1 MLLSRWFFISFLL
14 LALTGCQSAY
24 YGAMER
30 VGVHK
35 RDIMVDRVESAQ
47 DAQTDAKEQFESAL
61 AQFRSIIQIKDQ
73 DLATRYDKL
82 NSEYEDSK
90 AAAESVTD
98 RIDAVEDVSEAL
110 FDEWEDEI
118 ELYSSAN
125 LKRQSTAKLSQ
136 TRRQYQALIKAMRS
150 AESSMEP
157 VLRAFQDQV
166 LFLKHNL
173 NARAIDSLQGELGSI
188 ETDVAQLIRE
198 MERSIA
204 ESEAFISSLQNQDQ

>member
-1 MLLSRWFFISFLL
+1 MSFIRLLFISLL
-14 LALTGCQSAY
+14 VVAAAGCQSAY

-35 RDIMVDRVESAQ
+35 RDIMVERVESAQ

-61 AQFRSIIQIKDQ
+61 AQFRSVIQIKDQ
-73 DLATRYDKL
+73 DLATRYDRL
-82 NSEYEDSK
+82 NDEYEDSK
-90 AAAESVTD
+90 AAAKAVTE

-118 ELYSSAN
+118 ELYSSAS
-125 LKRQSTAKLSQ
+125 LKRQSAAKLSQ
-136 TRRQYQALIKAMRS
+136 TRRQYQGLIKAMRS
-150 AESSMEP
+150 AEARMEP

-188 ETDVAQLIRE
+188 ETDVAQLIRQ

-204 ESEAFISSLQNQDQ
+204 ESDAFISSLKN

>member
-1 MLLSRWFFISFLL
+1 MSLTRWFFISFLL
-14 LALTGCQSAY
+14 LSLAGCQSAY
-24 YGAMER
+24 YGAMEK

-35 RDIMVDRVESAQ
+35 RDIMVNRVESAQ
-47 DAQTDAKEQFESAL
+47 EAQTDAKEQFESAL
-61 AQFRSIIQIKDQ
+61 AEFRSIVQIKDQ
-73 DLATRYDKL
+73 DLAERYDRL
-82 NSEYEDSK
+82 NGEYEDSK
-90 AAAESVTD
+90 DAAKSVTD

-125 LKRQSTAKLSQ
+125 LKRQSATKLSQ
-136 TRRQYQALIKAMRS
+136 TRRQYQGLIRAMRS
-150 AESSMEP
+150 AEARMEP
-157 VLRAFQDQV
+157 VLQAFQDQV

-204 ESEAFISSLQNQDQ
+204 ESEAFISSLQN

>member
-1 MLLSRWFFISFLL
+1 MSFIRLLFVSLL
-14 LALTGCQSAY
+14 VVAAAGCQSAY

-47 DAQTDAKEQFESAL
+47 EAQTDAKEQFESAL

-73 DLATRYDKL
+73 DLATRYDRL
-82 NSEYEDSK
+82 NDEYEDSK
-90 AAAESVTD
+90 AAAKAVTV

-118 ELYSSAN
+118 ELYSSAS
-125 LKRQSTAKLSQ
+125 LKRQSAAKLIQ
-136 TRRQYQALIKAMRS
+136 TRRQYQGLIKAMRS
-150 AESSMEP
+150 AEARMEP

-204 ESEAFISSLQNQDQ
+204 ESDAFISSLQN

>member
-1 MLLSRWFFISFLL
+1 MSFIRLLFVSVLVV
-14 LALTGCQSAY
+14 AAAGCQSAY

-47 DAQTDAKEQFESAL
+47 EAQTDAKEQFESAL

-73 DLATRYDKL
+73 DLATRYDRL
-82 NSEYEDSK
+82 NDEYEDSK
-90 AAAESVTD
+90 AAAKAVTE

-110 FDEWEDEI
+110 FDEWE
-118 ELYSSAN
+118 LYSSAS
-125 LKRQSTAKLSQ
+125 LKRQSAAKLSQ
-136 TRRQYQALIKAMRS
+136 TRRQYQGLIKAMRS
-150 AESSMEP
+150 AEARMEP

-204 ESEAFISSLQNQDQ
+204 ESDAFIGSLQN

>member
-1 MLLSRWFFISFLL
+1 MSFIRLLFVSVLVV
-14 LALTGCQSAY
+14 AAAGCQSAY

-35 RDIMVDRVESAQ
+35 RDIMVDRVKSAQ
-47 DAQTDAKEQFESAL
+47 EAQTDAKEQFESAL

-73 DLATRYDKL
+73 DLATRYDRL
-82 NSEYEDSK
+82 NDEYEDSK
-90 AAAESVTD
+90 AAAKAVTE

-118 ELYSSAN
+118 ELYSSAS
-125 LKRQSTAKLSQ
+125 LKRQSAAKLSQ
-136 TRRQYQALIKAMRS
+136 TRRQYQGLIKAMRS
-150 AESSMEP
+150 AEARMEP

-204 ESEAFISSLQNQDQ
+204 ESDAFIGSLQN

>member
-1 MLLSRWFFISFLL
+1 MSLTRWFFISFLL
-14 LALTGCQSAY
+14 LSLAGCQSAY
-24 YGAMER
+24 YGAMEK

-35 RDIMVDRVESAQ
+35 RDIMVNRVESAQ
-47 DAQTDAKEQFESAL
+47 EAQTDAKEQFESAL
-61 AQFRSIIQIKDQ
+61 AEFRSIVQIKDQ
-73 DLATRYDKL
+73 DLAQRYDRL
-82 NSEYEDSK
+82 NDEYEDSK
-90 AAAESVTD
+90 DAAKSVTD

-125 LKRQSTAKLSQ
+125 LKRQSATKLSQ
-136 TRRQYQALIKAMRS
+136 TRRQYQGLIRAMRS
-150 AESSMEP
+150 AEARMEP
-157 VLRAFQDQV
+157 VLQAFQDQV

-204 ESEAFISSLQNQDQ
+204 ESEAFISSLQN

>member
-1 MLLSRWFFISFLL
+1 MA
-14 LALTGCQSAY
+14 LAGCQSAY
-24 YGAMER
+24 YGAMEK

-61 AQFRSIIQIKDQ
+61 AEFRSIIQIRDQ
-73 DLATRYDKL
+73 DLAARYDRL
-82 NSEYEDSK
+82 NDEYEDSK
-90 AAAESVTD
+90 AAAKSVTE

-118 ELYSSAN
+118 ELYSSVN
-125 LKRQSTAKLSQ
+125 LKRESAAKLSQ
-136 TRRQYQALIKAMRS
+136 TRREYQGLIRAMRS
-150 AESSMEP
+150 AEARMDP

-188 ETDVAQLIRE
+188 ETDVAQLIWE
-198 MERSIA
+198 MEKSIA
-204 ESEAFISSLQNQDQ
+204 ESEAFISSLED

>member
-1 MLLSRWFFISFLL
+1 M
-14 LALTGCQSAY
+14 T
-24 YGAMER
+24 
-30 VGVHK
+30 V
-35 RDIMVDRVESAQ
+35 
-47 DAQTDAKEQFESAL
+47 
-61 AQFRSIIQIKDQ
+61 
-73 DLATRYDKL
+73 
-82 NSEYEDSK
+82 
-90 AAAESVTD
+90 

-118 ELYSSAN
+118 ELYSSAS
-125 LKRQSTAKLSQ
+125 LKRQSAAKLSQ
-136 TRRQYQALIKAMRS
+136 TRRQYQGLIKAMRS
-150 AESSMEP
+150 AEARMEP

-204 ESEAFISSLQNQDQ
+204 ESDAFISSLQN